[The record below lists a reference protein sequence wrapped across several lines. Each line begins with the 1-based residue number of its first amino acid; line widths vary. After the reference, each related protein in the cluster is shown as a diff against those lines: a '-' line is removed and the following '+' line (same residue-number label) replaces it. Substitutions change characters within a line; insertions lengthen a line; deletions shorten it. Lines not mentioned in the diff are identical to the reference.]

1 MDKIPITYSTT
12 CTDKKSGTVLI
23 EREFEAITKDEAET
37 RAFLNCVR
45 AGNKLDDV
53 VIDAKRI

>member
-1 MDKIPITYSTT
+1 MDKIPITFSTT
-12 CTDKKSGTVLI
+12 CSDKKSGTIFI

-37 RAFLNCVR
+37 RAFLNCVK

-53 VIDAKRI
+53 VINAKRI